1 MPYGIPYGSVCS
13 VVGKGVVGK
22 RKLARED
29 WADAALEA
37 LCEGGV
43 AAIAVEPIATKL
55 GTTKGS
61 FYWHFANRDALVEA
75 AVRRWA
81 EQDTESLIT
90 LLDGI
95 SDPARRLGDLF
106 SAVFSEKN
114 EDRAELALL
123 AHAGDP
129 VIGPLL
135 AEVTARRVEF
145 IVRCFREMGCP
156 EDEAKHRGLL
166 AYTAFLGLVQAQRA
180 SGGALLPVGERPDYL
195 KFLRGIITR

>member
-1 MPYGIPYGSVCS
+1 M
-13 VVGKGVVGK
+13 K

-43 AAIAVEPIATKL
+43 GAIAVEPIAAKL

-81 EQDTESLIT
+81 ENDTEALIT

-95 SDPARRLGDLF
+95 SDPERRLRELF
-106 SAVFSEKN
+106 ELVFGGKDDE
-114 EDRAELALL
+114 RAELALL

-135 AEVTARRVEF
+135 ADVTARRVDF
-145 IVRCFREMGCP
+145 IVRCFREMGRP
-156 EDEAKHRGLL
+156 ETEARHRGLL
-166 AYTAFLGLVQAQRA
+166 AYTAFIGLIQARRA
-180 SGGALLPVGERPDYL
+180 SGGTLLSATERPGYL
-195 KFLRGIITR
+195 EFLRGIITP

>member
-1 MPYGIPYGSVCS
+1 M
-13 VVGKGVVGK
+13 K

-37 LCEGGV
+37 LCDGGV
-43 AAIAVEPIATKL
+43 AAIAVEPLAAKL

-75 AVRRWA
+75 AVRRWV
-81 EQDTESLIT
+81 EHDTEALIT

-95 SDPARRLGDLF
+95 SDPERRLRELF
-106 SAVFSEKN
+106 ELVFSGKDDE
-114 EDRAELALL
+114 RAELTLL

-135 AEVTARRVEF
+135 ADVTARRVDF
-145 IVRCFREMGCP
+145 IVRCFREMGRP
-156 EDEAKHRGLL
+156 ETEARHRGLRC
-166 AYTAFLGLVQAQRA
+166 ARPGRPGPGSAGERWNAAVRGRAAGLPGVPARDYHRVRRIFGS
-180 SGGALLPVGERPDYL
+180 SGG
-195 KFLRGIITR
+195 

>member
-1 MPYGIPYGSVCS
+1 M
-13 VVGKGVVGK
+13 K
-22 RKLARED
+22 RKLAPED

-43 AAIAVEPIATKL
+43 AAIAVEPIAAKL

-61 FYWHFANRDALVEA
+61 FYWHFTNRGALVEA

-81 EQDTESLIT
+81 EQDTEALIT

-95 SDPARRLGDLF
+95 SDPERRLRELFTLVFGDKDD
-106 SAVFSEKN
+106 E
-114 EDRAELALL
+114 RAELALL

-135 AEVTARRVEF
+135 AEVTARRVDF
-145 IVRCFREMGCP
+145 IVRCFREMGLP
-156 EDEAKHRGLL
+156 DTEARHRGLL
-166 AYTAFLGLVQAQRA
+166 AYTAFIGLIQAQRA
-180 SGGALLPVGERPDYL
+180 SGGTLLPAMERPGYL
-195 KFLRGIITR
+195 VFLRGIITR

>member
-1 MPYGIPYGSVCS
+1 M
-13 VVGKGVVGK
+13 VGK

-29 WADAALEA
+29 WADAALDA

-43 AAIAVEPIATKL
+43 AAIAVEPLAAKL

-95 SDPARRLGDLF
+95 SDPERRLRELF
-106 SAVFSEKN
+106 ELVFGAKDDEL
-114 EDRAELALL
+114 AELALL

-156 EDEAKHRGLL
+156 EDEARHRGLL
-166 AYTAFLGLVQAQRA
+166 AYTAFLGLIQAQRA
-180 SGGALLPVGERPDYL
+180 SGGALLPMADRPGYL
-195 KFLRGIITR
+195 AFLRGIITR

>member
-1 MPYGIPYGSVCS
+1 MPYVLPYGSVCK
-13 VVGKGVVGK
+13 VAAK

-43 AAIAVEPIATKL
+43 AAIAVEPIAAKL

-61 FYWHFANRDALVEA
+61 FYWHFANREALVEA
-75 AVRRWA
+75 AVRRWV
-81 EQDTESLIT
+81 EQDTEALIT

-95 SDPARRLGDLF
+95 SDPVRRLRELF
-106 SAVFSEKN
+106 ELVFGA
-114 EDRAELALL
+114 EDEERAELALL

-135 AEVTARRVEF
+135 AEVTARRVDF
-145 IVRCFREMGCP
+145 IVRCFREMDCP
-156 EDEAKHRGLL
+156 EPEARHRGLL
-166 AYTAFLGLVQAQRA
+166 AYTAFIGLIQAQRA
-180 SGGALLPVGERPDYL
+180 SGGTLPSSAERPDYL
-195 KFLRGIITR
+195 EFLRGIITR

>member
-1 MPYGIPYGSVCS
+1 MA
-13 VVGKGVVGK
+13 VVRK
-22 RKLARED
+22 RLTRDD

-37 LCEGGV
+37 LCDGGL
-43 AAIAVEPIATKL
+43 AAIAVEPIAAKL

-81 EQDTESLIT
+81 ERHTDALIAMLDDVADPAKR
-90 LLDGI
+90 LLD
-95 SDPARRLGDLF
+95 LF
-106 SAVFSEKN
+106 EVVFSQKVIFGETA

-135 AEVTARRVEF
+135 AEVTTRRVEF
-145 IVRCFREMGCP
+145 LVRCFREMGCA
-156 EDEAKHRGLL
+156 EEEAKHRGLL
-166 AYTAFLGLVQAQRA
+166 AYTAFIGLMQAQRA
-180 SGGALLPVGERPDYL
+180 SGGVLLTPAERPDYL
-195 KFLRGIITR
+195 AFLRGIITR

>member
-1 MPYGIPYGSVCS
+1 M
-13 VVGKGVVGK
+13 K

-43 AAIAVEPIATKL
+43 GAIAVEPIAAKL

-81 EQDTESLIT
+81 EQHTEALIT

-95 SDPARRLGDLF
+95 ADPARRLRELF
-106 SAVFSEKN
+106 ELVFGAKDE
-114 EDRAELALL
+114 RAELALL

-135 AEVTARRVEF
+135 ADVTARRVEF
-145 IVRCFREMGCP
+145 IVRCFREMDCP
-156 EDEAKHRGLL
+156 ETEARHRALL
-166 AYTAFLGLVQAQRA
+166 AYTAFVGLIQAQRA
-180 SGGALLPVGERPDYL
+180 SGGTLLSATERPAYL
-195 KFLRGIITR
+195 EFLRGIITR

>member
-1 MPYGIPYGSVCS
+1 M
-13 VVGKGVVGK
+13 VGK

-37 LCEGGV
+37 LCDGGV
-43 AAIAVEPIATKL
+43 AAIAVEPIAAKL

-81 EQDTESLIT
+81 EQDTEALIA

-95 SDPARRLGDLF
+95 ADPARRLNDLF
-106 SAVFSEKN
+106 GLVFGAK
-114 EDRAELALL
+114 DDDLAELALL

-156 EDEAKHRGLL
+156 ETEANHRGLL
-166 AYTAFLGLVQAQRA
+166 AYTAFIGLIQAQRA
-180 SGGALLPVGERPDYL
+180 SGGVLLGAAERPGYL
-195 KFLRGIITR
+195 EFLRGIITS